1 MKQRR
6 IGNMTDFWDLL
17 ERSIIVQ
24 SLITFGLI
32 VTACVLWITN
42 RPVPPDMMQ
51 ILTIVVAFWM
61 GSKVQQAVAN
71 TARKMGVANDVR
83 DSNGGA
89 SDIS

>member
-1 MKQRR
+1 MA
-6 IGNMTDFWDLL
+6 TFWDLL

-24 SLITFGLI
+24 SLITFGLV
-32 VTACVLWITN
+32 VTACVLWVTN

-51 ILTIVVAFWM
+51 VLTIVVAFWM
-61 GSKVQQAVAN
+61 GSKVQQAVTS
-71 TARKMGVANDVR
+71 TARKLGETDDVR